1 MTLNYSLLLLFSFIV
16 DIRFVNPSCAYDVQ
30 EINWIHVF
38 VACIQT
44 PHIYNRGIR
53 ENRTVGDVASFWSGL
68 KSGVHAFEVALK
80 VEASFQNWQVQK
92 KRKKKGNLA
101 SKSAFEPFNLLFYYA
116 FSASI
121 LQIQLLSNFFKK
133 ELGGGGHNIVR
144 SPHFLQNVPRA

>member
-1 MTLNYSLLLLFSFIV
+1 MVLCPVHQVNTFTMTLNYSLLLLFSFIV

-92 KRKKKGNLA
+92 KEKKRVIWLPSPHLNPSTSCFTMHFLLPFYKFSSCLI
-101 SKSAFEPFNLLFYYA
+101 SLKKS
-116 FSASI
+116 
-121 LQIQLLSNFFKK
+121 
-133 ELGGGGHNIVR
+133 LGGG
-144 SPHFLQNVPRA
+144 A

>member
-1 MTLNYSLLLLFSFIV
+1 LKGSNADLEAKLHFFFLFFLYLSHQVNTFTMTLNYSLLLLFSFIV

-30 EINWIHVF
+30 EINRIHVF

-53 ENRTVGDVASFWSGL
+53 ENRTVGDVVSFWSGL

-92 KRKKKGNLA
+92 KRNKKGNLT
-101 SKSAFEPFNLLFYYA
+101 
-116 FSASI
+116 
-121 LQIQLLSNFFKK
+121 SNIVNV
-133 ELGGGGHNIVR
+133 LTWWTGHNTT
-144 SPHFLQNVPRA
+144 H